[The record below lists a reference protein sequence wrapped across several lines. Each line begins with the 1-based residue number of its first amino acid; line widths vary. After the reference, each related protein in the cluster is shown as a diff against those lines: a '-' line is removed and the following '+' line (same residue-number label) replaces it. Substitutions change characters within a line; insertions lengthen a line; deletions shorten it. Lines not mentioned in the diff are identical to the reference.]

1 MLWRIIFL
9 LCILFRDVTT
19 TTDEF
24 FLSKR
29 MVINKSITLHCVF
42 IKQFTKQRKC
52 FLSPTP
58 TPQKKKK
65 KKKMDRYFID
75 TEMEMK
81 AIFRSLKIGLC
92 MFHLI
97 TKYGE
102 SHEQIPLIYNRRR
115 FSLTRQYTVWLLCQW
130 THETPL
136 PVLGWIYDA

>member
-42 IKQFTKQRKC
+42 IKQLTKQ
-52 FLSPTP
+52 
-58 TPQKKKK
+58 KKGSLEIFPPPPPKK

-102 SHEQIPLIYNRRR
+102 SHEQISLIYNRRR

-130 THETPL
+130 SHETPL